1 MRAVLQQALRADV
14 SVNGQVVGGFERPGL
29 VVLVGITHDDTHAI
43 VEKMARK
50 TWELRIFPDEQSASD
65 LGAPILAVSQFT
77 LYANT
82 RKGRRPS
89 WSAAAPR
96 PVSEPLFDAYV
107 QALRALGAEVSTG
120 VFGEHMEVSL
130 INDGP
135 MTILIDSAD
144 WGHYPD
150 RRSRDETGR

>member
-1 MRAVLQQALRADV
+1 MRVVLQQAMRASV
-14 SVNGQVVGGFERPGL
+14 SVGGQIVGGFDRPGL
-29 VVLVGITHDDTHAI
+29 VALVGITHDDTREI

-50 TWELRIFPDEQSASD
+50 TWELRIFPEEQSACD

-89 WSAAAPR
+89 WNQAAPR
-96 PVSEPLFDAYV
+96 PVSEPIFRSYV
-107 QALRALGAEVSTG
+107 EALGALGAEITTG

-135 MTILIDSAD
+135 MTIFIDSAD
-144 WGHYPD
+144 WRPL
-150 RRSRDETGR
+150 S

>member
-144 WGHYPD
+144 WGPL
-150 RRSRDETGR
+150 S